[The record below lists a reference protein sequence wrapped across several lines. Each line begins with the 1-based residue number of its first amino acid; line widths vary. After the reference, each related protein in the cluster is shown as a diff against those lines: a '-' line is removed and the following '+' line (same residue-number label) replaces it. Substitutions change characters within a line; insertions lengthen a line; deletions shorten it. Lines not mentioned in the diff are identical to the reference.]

1 MSWRIAYFIQ
11 AQNDYGVFRELKRR
25 ADIAMCQKLHY
36 LQMATEK
43 LAKAF
48 LSPPSGARPP
58 RVHTALVRFLRMSK
72 GRPEIRRQ
80 LGFEKNYRAYC
91 TYIDSFLDLARRIEG
106 LAPVGGEERVN
117 PEYPWADIAGNVLC
131 PASYAFPEFGRQEIT
146 SFQHLTDSLFRIF
159 AEIQTAR
166 T

>member
-1 MSWRIAYFIQ
+1 
-11 AQNDYGVFRELKRR
+11 
-25 ADIAMCQKLHY
+25 
-36 LQMATEK
+36 
-43 LAKAF
+43 
-48 LSPPSGARPP
+48 
-58 RVHTALVRFLRMSK
+58 MSK

-80 LGFEKNYRAYC
+80 LGFERNYRAYC
-91 TYIDSFLDLARRIEG
+91 TYIDSFLDLAERIER

-146 SFQHLTDSLFRIF
+146 SFQHLTDALFRIF